1 MITGPEGPPPR
12 GQTAILRWKE
22 AAAGNA
28 CLFPTVLGPFG
39 AVRGGRAEPPG
50 WAGPGTRGGGPGA
63 QCGAVGPPAGAE
75 QSPPLPV
82 RGPPHPPRPTRSLA
96 SLFTHST
103 NRRTSTL
110 CKNSAGPPLS
120 MRELCDRQAA
130 SRDSRTGGAGSE
142 RGETSWRARAKGFP
156 RRRPPSL
163 VKHLLRAMRC

>member
-1 MITGPEGPPPR
+1 MGPWGLLP
-12 GQTAILRWKE
+12 GLS
-22 AAAGNA
+22 
-28 CLFPTVLGPFG
+28 
-39 AVRGGRAEPPG
+39 RALPYLS
-50 WAGPGTRGGGPGA
+50 
-63 QCGAVGPPAGAE
+63 VGP
-75 QSPPLPV
+75 
-82 RGPPHPPRPTRSLA
+82 PPRPTRSLA